1 MCQQT
6 RRRTRVHQ
14 ETCVARLEFVQDARS
29 SHGLIVIE
37 QNVHAELV
45 YENTFD
51 ILLEGDTLFGVRIGK
66 VFDKAQRTKLVY
78 IHFVRVVNRT
88 HFSKLHHTLAR
99 FQVRWPKHTANRH
112 GLVSQRATHFA
123 VRAILVKTLL
133 LVDSNQF
140 DHAQLLQRGRLLSQ
154 AEHFVIA

>member
-1 MCQQT
+1 
-6 RRRTRVHQ
+6 
-14 ETCVARLEFVQDARS
+14 
-29 SHGLIVIE
+29 LIVIE

-88 HFSKLHHTLAR
+88 HFAKLHQTLAR

-112 GLVSQRATHFA
+112 GQVSQRATHFA